1 MARKASE
8 KTIETEEQAVTPTEG
23 EATEAALE
31 PGDGAEAALE
41 PGDGAEAALEEG
53 AVAEEAA
60 AEVPAGPQPQ
70 WYVIHSYSGYE
81 NKVKKNLEHRIESM
95 GMQDRIFQVV
105 VPTEEEIEL
114 KDGQRRIVERRVFPG
129 YVLVQMV
136 LDEQSW
142 YVVRNTPNVTGF
154 VGMGNKPTPLP
165 DEEVKRL
172 LHQLESEEPK
182 IKVDFKVGQRVRITE
197 GAFAEFT
204 GVVQELFADKGRAR
218 VVVSFFNRD
227 TPVDVDFLQ
236 LEKV

>member
-1 MARKASE
+1 MAKTDKRAAAQQE
-8 KTIETEEQAVTPTEG
+8 AVEPTIENPDVPEVPP
-23 EATEAALE
+23 EAA
-31 PGDGAEAALE
+31 
-41 PGDGAEAALEEG
+41 
-53 AVAEEAA
+53 
-60 AEVPAGPQPQ
+60 

-95 GMQDRIFQVV
+95 DMQGKIFQVV

-114 KDGQRRIVERRVFPG
+114 KDGQRRVVERRVFPG

-136 LDEQSW
+136 MDEQSW

-165 DEEVKRL
+165 DEEVKRIMR
-172 LHQLESEEPK
+172 QLESEEPK
-182 IKVDFKVGQRVRITE
+182 IKVDFKVGQKVRIVE

-204 GVVQELFADKGRAR
+204 GVVQELYPDKGRAR
-218 VVVSFFNRD
+218 VMVSFFNRD

>member
-1 MARKASE
+1 MAKTDKRTTAQPE
-8 KTIETEEQAVTPTEG
+8 TIEAIIEQPHTQ
-23 EATEAALE
+23 
-31 PGDGAEAALE
+31 
-41 PGDGAEAALEEG
+41 
-53 AVAEEAA
+53 
-60 AEVPAGPQPQ
+60 EVPPETA

-95 GMQDRIFQVV
+95 DMAGKIFQVV

-114 KDGQRRIVERRVFPG
+114 KDGQRRVVERRVFPG

-136 LDEQSW
+136 MDEQSW

-165 DEEVKRL
+165 DEEVKRIMR
-172 LHQLESEEPK
+172 QLESEEPK
-182 IKVDFKVGQRVRITE
+182 IKVDFKVGQKVRIVE

-204 GVVQELFADKGRAR
+204 GIVQDLHPDKGRAR
-218 VVVSFFNRD
+218 VMVSFFNRD

>member
-1 MARKASE
+1 MSYLDN
-8 KTIETEEQAVTPTEG
+8 TVTEENLAPLEAETPPTE
-23 EATEAALE
+23 EAEDL
-31 PGDGAEAALE
+31 L
-41 PGDGAEAALEEG
+41 
-53 AVAEEAA
+53 AA
-60 AEVPAGPQPQ
+60 AR
-70 WYVIHSYSGYE
+70 WYVVHSYSGYE
-81 NKVKKNLEHRIESM
+81 NKVKMNLEHRIESM
-95 GMQDRIFQVV
+95 GMADRIFQVV

-114 KDGQRRIVERRVFPG
+114 KDGQRRVVERRVFPG

-165 DEEVKRL
+165 DEEVQQIMSK
-172 LHQLESEEPK
+172 LESEEPK
-182 IKVDFKVGQRVRITE
+182 IKVDFKVGQKVRIVE

-204 GVVQELFADKGRAR
+204 GTVQELYPDKGRAR
-218 VVVSFFNRD
+218 VMVSFFNRE

>member
-1 MARKASE
+1 MAKTDKRAAAQQE
-8 KTIETEEQAVTPTEG
+8 AVEPTIENHDVPEVPP
-23 EATEAALE
+23 EAA
-31 PGDGAEAALE
+31 
-41 PGDGAEAALEEG
+41 
-53 AVAEEAA
+53 
-60 AEVPAGPQPQ
+60 

-95 GMQDRIFQVV
+95 DMQDKIFQVV

-114 KDGQRRIVERRVFPG
+114 KDGQRRVVERRVFPG
-129 YVLVQMV
+129 YVLVQMIM
-136 LDEQSW
+136 DEQSW

-165 DEEVKRL
+165 DEEVKRIMR
-172 LHQLESEEPK
+172 QLESEEPK
-182 IKVDFKVGQRVRITE
+182 IKVDFKVGQKVRIVE

-204 GVVQELFADKGRAR
+204 GVVQELYPDKGRAR
-218 VVVSFFNRD
+218 VMVSFFNRD

>member
-1 MARKASE
+1 MA
-8 KTIETEEQAVTPTEG
+8 KTDKRAATLVEAVEPTTEESEIREVPP
-23 EATEAALE
+23 EAA
-31 PGDGAEAALE
+31 
-41 PGDGAEAALEEG
+41 
-53 AVAEEAA
+53 
-60 AEVPAGPQPQ
+60 

-95 GMQDRIFQVV
+95 AMQGKIFQVV

-114 KDGQRRIVERRVFPG
+114 KDGQRRVVERRVFPG
-129 YVLVQMV
+129 YVLVQMIM
-136 LDEQSW
+136 DEESW

-165 DEEVKRL
+165 DDEVKRIMR
-172 LHQLESEEPK
+172 QLESEEPK
-182 IKVDFKVGQRVRITE
+182 IKVDFKVGQKVRIVE

-204 GVVQELFADKGRAR
+204 GIVQELHPDKGRAR
-218 VVVSFFNRD
+218 VMVSFFNRD

>member
-1 MARKASE
+1 VA
-8 KTIETEEQAVTPTEG
+8 KTDKRAAVQP
-23 EATEAALE
+23 EAVEPIIGQSDIKEVPPEAA
-31 PGDGAEAALE
+31 
-41 PGDGAEAALEEG
+41 
-53 AVAEEAA
+53 
-60 AEVPAGPQPQ
+60 

-95 GMQDRIFQVV
+95 DMQDKIFQVV

-114 KDGQRRIVERRVFPG
+114 KDGQRRVVERRVFPG
-129 YVLVQMV
+129 YVLVQMIM
-136 LDEQSW
+136 DEHSW

-165 DEEVKRL
+165 DEEVKRIMR
-172 LHQLESEEPK
+172 QLESEEPK
-182 IKVDFKVGQRVRITE
+182 IKVDFKVGQKVRIVE

-204 GVVQELFADKGRAR
+204 GLVQELYPDKGRAR
-218 VVVSFFNRD
+218 VMVSFFNRD

>member
-1 MARKASE
+1 MAKTDKRTTAQPE
-8 KTIETEEQAVTPTEG
+8 TIEAIIEHSPTKEVPP
-23 EATEAALE
+23 EAA
-31 PGDGAEAALE
+31 
-41 PGDGAEAALEEG
+41 
-53 AVAEEAA
+53 
-60 AEVPAGPQPQ
+60 

-95 GMQDRIFQVV
+95 DMAGKIFQVV

-114 KDGQRRIVERRVFPG
+114 KDGQRRVVERRVFPG
-129 YVLVQMV
+129 YVLVQMIM
-136 LDEQSW
+136 DEQSW

-165 DEEVKRL
+165 DEEVKRIMR
-172 LHQLESEEPK
+172 QLESEEPK
-182 IKVDFKVGQRVRITE
+182 IKVDFKVGQKVRIVE

-204 GVVQELFADKGRAR
+204 GIVQDLHPDKGRAR
-218 VVVSFFNRD
+218 VMVSFFNRD

>member
-1 MARKASE
+1 MAKTASKKE
-8 KTIETEEQAVTPTEG
+8 SLPVVETEELNTENPEGG
-23 EATEAALE
+23 EQIPEDAR
-31 PGDGAEAALE
+31 
-41 PGDGAEAALEEG
+41 
-53 AVAEEAA
+53 
-60 AEVPAGPQPQ
+60 
-70 WYVIHSYSGYE
+70 WYVVHSYSGYE

-95 GMQDRIFQVV
+95 DMQGKIFQVI

-114 KDGQRRIVERRVFPG
+114 KDGQRRVVERRVFPG

-136 LDEQSW
+136 MDEQSW

-165 DEEVKRL
+165 DEEVKRIL
-172 LHQLESEEPK
+172 RRLESEEPK
-182 IKVDFKVGQRVRITE
+182 IKVDFKIGQKVRIVE

-204 GVVQELFADKGRAR
+204 GLVQELYPDKGRAR
-218 VVVSFFNRD
+218 VMVSFFNRD

>member
-1 MARKASE
+1 MAKTDKRTTAQPE
-8 KTIETEEQAVTPTEG
+8 TIEAIIEQPHTKEVPP
-23 EATEAALE
+23 EAA
-31 PGDGAEAALE
+31 
-41 PGDGAEAALEEG
+41 
-53 AVAEEAA
+53 
-60 AEVPAGPQPQ
+60 

-95 GMQDRIFQVV
+95 DMADKIFQVV

-114 KDGQRRIVERRVFPG
+114 KDGQRRVVERRVFPG

-136 LDEQSW
+136 MDEQSW

-165 DEEVKRL
+165 DEEVKRIMR
-172 LHQLESEEPK
+172 QLESEEPK
-182 IKVDFKVGQRVRITE
+182 IKVDFKVGQKVRIVE

-204 GVVQELFADKGRAR
+204 GIVQDLHPDKGRAR
-218 VVVSFFNRD
+218 VMVSFFNRD

>member
-1 MARKASE
+1 MAKTDKRTTAQPE
-8 KTIETEEQAVTPTEG
+8 TIEAIIEHSPTKEVPP
-23 EATEAALE
+23 EAA
-31 PGDGAEAALE
+31 
-41 PGDGAEAALEEG
+41 
-53 AVAEEAA
+53 
-60 AEVPAGPQPQ
+60 

-95 GMQDRIFQVV
+95 DMAGKIFQVV

-114 KDGQRRIVERRVFPG
+114 KDGQRRVVERRVFPG

-136 LDEQSW
+136 MDEQSW

-165 DEEVKRL
+165 DEEVKRIMR
-172 LHQLESEEPK
+172 QLESEEPK
-182 IKVDFKVGQRVRITE
+182 IKVDFKVGQKVRIVE

-204 GVVQELFADKGRAR
+204 GIVQDLHPDKGRAR
-218 VVVSFFNRD
+218 VMVSFFNRD

>member
-1 MARKASE
+1 MAKTDKRTTAQPE
-8 KTIETEEQAVTPTEG
+8 TIEAIIEQPHTIEIPP
-23 EATEAALE
+23 EAA
-31 PGDGAEAALE
+31 
-41 PGDGAEAALEEG
+41 
-53 AVAEEAA
+53 
-60 AEVPAGPQPQ
+60 

-95 GMQDRIFQVV
+95 DMAGKIFQVV

-114 KDGQRRIVERRVFPG
+114 KDGQRRVVERRVFPG
-129 YVLVQMV
+129 YVLVQMIM
-136 LDEQSW
+136 DEQSW

-165 DEEVKRL
+165 DEEVKRIMR
-172 LHQLESEEPK
+172 QLESEEPK
-182 IKVDFKVGQRVRITE
+182 IKVDFKVGQKVRIVE

-204 GVVQELFADKGRAR
+204 GIVQDLHPDKGRAR
-218 VVVSFFNRD
+218 VMVSFFNRD

>member
-1 MARKASE
+1 MAKTDKRASDQSQE
-8 KTIETEEQAVTPTEG
+8 VESIIEQS
-23 EATEAALE
+23 
-31 PGDGAEAALE
+31 GAEDASPQAA
-41 PGDGAEAALEEG
+41 
-53 AVAEEAA
+53 
-60 AEVPAGPQPQ
+60 

-95 GMQDRIFQVV
+95 DMQDKIFQVV

-129 YVLVQMV
+129 YVLVQMIM
-136 LDEQSW
+136 DEQSW

-165 DEEVKRL
+165 DDEVKRIMR
-172 LHQLESEEPK
+172 QLESEEPK
-182 IKVDFKVGQRVRITE
+182 IKVDFKVGQKVRIVD

-204 GVVQELFADKGRAR
+204 GIVQELHPDKGRAR
-218 VVVSFFNRD
+218 VMVSFFNRD

>member
-1 MARKASE
+1 VAKTDKRATTHPE
-8 KTIETEEQAVTPTEG
+8 GVEPTIEQPEIQEIPP
-23 EATEAALE
+23 EAA
-31 PGDGAEAALE
+31 
-41 PGDGAEAALEEG
+41 
-53 AVAEEAA
+53 
-60 AEVPAGPQPQ
+60 

-95 GMQDRIFQVV
+95 DMQGKIFQVV

-114 KDGQRRIVERRVFPG
+114 KDGQRRVVERRVFPG

-136 LDEQSW
+136 MDEQSW

-165 DEEVKRL
+165 DDEVKRIMR
-172 LHQLESEEPK
+172 QLESEEPK
-182 IKVDFKVGQRVRITE
+182 IKVDFKLGQKVRIVE

-204 GVVQELFADKGRAR
+204 GIVQELHPDKGRAR
-218 VVVSFFNRD
+218 VMVSFFNRD

>member
-1 MARKASE
+1 VAKTDKRTTAQPE
-8 KTIETEEQAVTPTEG
+8 TIEAIIEHSPTKEVPP
-23 EATEAALE
+23 EAA
-31 PGDGAEAALE
+31 
-41 PGDGAEAALEEG
+41 
-53 AVAEEAA
+53 
-60 AEVPAGPQPQ
+60 

-95 GMQDRIFQVV
+95 DMADKIFQVV

-114 KDGQRRIVERRVFPG
+114 KDGQRRVVERRVFPG

-136 LDEQSW
+136 MDEQSW

-165 DEEVKRL
+165 DEEVKRIMR
-172 LHQLESEEPK
+172 QLESEEPK
-182 IKVDFKVGQRVRITE
+182 IKVDFKVGQKVRIVE

-204 GVVQELFADKGRAR
+204 GIVQDLHPDKGRAR
-218 VVVSFFNRD
+218 VMVSFFNRD

>member
-1 MARKASE
+1 VAKTDKRTTAQPE
-8 KTIETEEQAVTPTEG
+8 TIEAIIEQPHTIEIPP
-23 EATEAALE
+23 EAA
-31 PGDGAEAALE
+31 
-41 PGDGAEAALEEG
+41 
-53 AVAEEAA
+53 
-60 AEVPAGPQPQ
+60 

-95 GMQDRIFQVV
+95 DMAGKIFQVV

-114 KDGQRRIVERRVFPG
+114 KDGQRRVVERRVFPG
-129 YVLVQMV
+129 YVLVQMIM
-136 LDEQSW
+136 DEQSW

-165 DEEVKRL
+165 DEEVKRIMR
-172 LHQLESEEPK
+172 QLESEEPK
-182 IKVDFKVGQRVRITE
+182 IKVDFKVGQKVRIVE

-204 GVVQELFADKGRAR
+204 GIVQDLHPDKGRAR
-218 VVVSFFNRD
+218 VMVSFFNRD

>member
-1 MARKASE
+1 MTKKASE
-8 KTIETEEQAVTPTEG
+8 RQKQAAPPVEEPIIPVAQAGTE
-23 EATEAALE
+23 
-31 PGDGAEAALE
+31 D
-41 PGDGAEAALEEG
+41 
-53 AVAEEAA
+53 AA
-60 AEVPAGPQPQ
+60 AAPKPE

-95 GMQDRIFQVV
+95 GMQDKIFQVV

-165 DEEVKRL
+165 DEEVKHILR
-172 LHQLESEEPK
+172 QLESEEPK
-182 IKVDFKVGQRVRITE
+182 IKVDFKTGQKVRITE

-204 GVVQELFADKGRAR
+204 GIVQELYPDKGRAR
-218 VVVSFFNRD
+218 VMVSFFNRD

>member
-1 MARKASE
+1 VAKTDKRTTAQPE
-8 KTIETEEQAVTPTEG
+8 TIEAIIEQPHTKEVPP
-23 EATEAALE
+23 EAA
-31 PGDGAEAALE
+31 
-41 PGDGAEAALEEG
+41 
-53 AVAEEAA
+53 
-60 AEVPAGPQPQ
+60 

-95 GMQDRIFQVV
+95 DMADKIFQVV

-114 KDGQRRIVERRVFPG
+114 KDGQRRVVERRVFPG

-136 LDEQSW
+136 MDEQSW

-165 DEEVKRL
+165 DEEVKRIMR
-172 LHQLESEEPK
+172 QLESEEPK
-182 IKVDFKVGQRVRITE
+182 IKVDFKVGQKVRIVE

-204 GVVQELFADKGRAR
+204 GIVQDLHPDKGRAR
-218 VVVSFFNRD
+218 VMVSFFNRD